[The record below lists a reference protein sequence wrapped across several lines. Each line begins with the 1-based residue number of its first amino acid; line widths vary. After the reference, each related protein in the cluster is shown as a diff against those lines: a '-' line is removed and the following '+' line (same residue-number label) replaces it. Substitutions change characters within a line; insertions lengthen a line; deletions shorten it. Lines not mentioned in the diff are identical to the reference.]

1 MTVRTLSDTAIVYDS
16 TADLPAGPGA
26 GRSAMVPL
34 RVMFGTE
41 TRLDHVDLDPPTF
54 YRRLQSSP
62 EPPTTSQPPP
72 AAFAEA
78 YEELLAERGHVLS
91 LHVSGKLSGT
101 IESARLAAAEFDGRV
116 TVIDTESVSA
126 SLASAVL
133 GVHAL
138 LEQGTDDAAI
148 AAFIEQHRLQ
158 ARCFVALDT
167 LTYLQRGGRIGR
179 AQALA
184 GQLLSVHPILEVTG
198 GEVLP
203 HTRVRGAGRVPGEL
217 VRCVSEVV
225 GDRRDLRLIV
235 VHADAPQR
243 AEALAA
249 LVAEALPGRM
259 VDRILP
265 LGPAVGTHAGPGAL
279 GVGSA
284 PFPAISGETRQDS

>member
-1 MTVRTLSDTAIVYDS
+1 MTARSLADTAVAYDS
-16 TADLPAGPGA
+16 SADLPEGPGA
-26 GRSAMVPL
+26 GVTAVVPL

-41 TRLDHVDLDPPTF
+41 TLLDYVELDPAAF
-54 YRRLQSSP
+54 YRRLASDGTH
-62 EPPTTSQPPP
+62 PTTSQPPP
-72 AAFAEA
+72 AAFAEV
-78 YEELLAERGHVLS
+78 YERLLREREHVVS

-101 IESARLAAAEFDGRV
+101 VESARAAAADFGGRV
-116 TVIDTESVSA
+116 TVLDTASVSA
-126 SLASAVL
+126 SLASVVL

-138 LEQGTDDAAI
+138 LAAGTDDGAI
-148 AAFIEQHRLQ
+148 EAFVARHRAE

-184 GQLLSVHPILEVTG
+184 GQLLAVHPVLEVTD

-203 HTRVRGAGRVPGEL
+203 GTKVRGAGRVPGEL
-217 VRCVSEVV
+217 VRCLAGVV
-225 GDRRDLRLIV
+225 GDRRDLRILV
-235 VHADAPQR
+235 VHAAAPER

-249 LVAEALPGRM
+249 LVEEALPGRS

-279 GVGSA
+279 GLGAA
-284 PFPAISGETRQDS
+284 PLPPIP

>member
-1 MTVRTLSDTAIVYDS
+1 MTIRTLDNTAIVFDS
-16 TADLPAGPGA
+16 TADLPDGPGT
-26 GRSAMVPL
+26 GRYAMVPL
-34 RVMFGTE
+34 RVMFGAE
-41 TRLDHVDLDPPTF
+41 TLLDHVDLDPPAF
-54 YRRLQSSP
+54 YRRLRASA

-72 AAFAEA
+72 AAFADA
-78 YEELLAERGHVLS
+78 YRDLLREHEHIYS

-101 IESARLAAAEFDGRV
+101 IESARLAAGEFGDRI
-116 TVIDTESVSA
+116 TVVDTDSVSA

-138 LEQGTDDAAI
+138 LGHGADDAAI
-148 AAFIEQHRLQ
+148 GRFIDRHRSE

-184 GQLLSVHPILEVTG
+184 GQLLSVHPVLEVTG

-203 HTRVRGAGRVPGEL
+203 GTKVRGAGRVPAEL
-217 VRCVSEVV
+217 VRCVSETV
-225 GDRRDLRLIV
+225 GDRTDMRIVV
-235 VHADAPQR
+235 VHAAAPER

-249 LVAEALPGRM
+249 LVAEALPGRS

-265 LGPAVGTHAGPGAL
+265 LGPAVGTHAGPGAV
-279 GVGSA
+279 GVGAA
-284 PFPAISGETRQDS
+284 PLPTIP